1 MGIMKR
7 RCEEAAIHVEKKK
20 SGKDKEKPTAKR
32 FTIDKAVITLTD
44 FTEGDD
50 TKVRF

>member
-1 MGIMKR
+1 MGIMQR

-20 SGKDKEKPTAKR
+20 SGKDKKEPTAKR
-32 FTIDKAVITLTD
+32 FTVDRAVITLTD

-50 TKVRF
+50 NKV